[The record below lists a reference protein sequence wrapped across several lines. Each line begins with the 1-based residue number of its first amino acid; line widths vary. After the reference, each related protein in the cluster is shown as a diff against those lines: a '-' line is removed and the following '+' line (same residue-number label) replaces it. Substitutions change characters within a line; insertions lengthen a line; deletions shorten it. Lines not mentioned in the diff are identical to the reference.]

1 MMAKTY
7 NSVLFHEKVK
17 IILSKFNNIHD
28 QMTNLKIILLLQRK
42 DIQQRA
48 ELRLKIEKLIKEI
61 NPDFFVHLYGSS
73 INGIGFLNSDVD
85 LFVDLPTNGNVN
97 EILFIQFL

>member
-1 MMAKTY
+1 MAKTN

-17 IILSKFNNIHD
+17 IILSNLNNIHE
-28 QMTNLKIILLLQRK
+28 QITNLKLISLLQQK
-42 DIQQRA
+42 HIQQRA
-48 ELRLKIEKLIKEI
+48 ELRLKIEKLVKEI

-85 LFVDLPTNGNVN
+85 LFVNLPTNGNVN
-97 EILFIQFL
+97 EIFFTQF